1 MKNAKDRHRWGKI
14 FLLLFFCLGI
24 CVSVNAQGE
33 KARPSEAV
41 RTRQH
46 DRITTTGKA
55 TVILT
60 DDDIRSVEVTGME
73 MEKERLQEWAKR
85 LYTTTGATLD
95 SADYAD
101 EYMRFMNDLEKA
113 KALKWWDMSRI
124 IAIPTVPEPSQKARE
139 ALKIRQEDEM
149 RKQETETAKKA
160 EELKKQ
166 KETAVKEEQLKK
178 QKAEEI
184 KKEEEAKKKI
194 EMEK

>member
-1 MKNAKDRHRWGKI
+1 MKKANDRHRWGKI
-14 FLLLFFCLGI
+14 FRLLFFCLGI
-24 CVSVNAQGE
+24 CAAVNAQGE

-46 DRITTTGKA
+46 DRITTPGKA
-55 TVILT
+55 AVVLT
-60 DDDIRSVEVTGME
+60 DEDIRSVEVKGME
-73 MEKERLQEWAKR
+73 GEKERLKEWANR
-85 LYTTTGATLD
+85 LYTTTGAALD

-124 IAIPTVPEPSQKARE
+124 IAIPTVPEPSEKARE

-149 RKQETETAKKA
+149 RKQEAETAKKA

-166 KETAVKEEQLKK
+166 KETAVKAEQLKE
-178 QKAEEI
+178 QKAEEKI
-184 KKEEEAKKKI
+184 KEEAKKKI
-194 EMEK
+194 EIKE